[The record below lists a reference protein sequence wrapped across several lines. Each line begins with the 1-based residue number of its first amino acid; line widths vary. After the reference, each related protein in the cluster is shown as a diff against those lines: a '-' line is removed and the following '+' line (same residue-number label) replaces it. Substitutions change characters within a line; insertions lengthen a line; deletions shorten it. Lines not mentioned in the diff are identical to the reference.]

1 MLWIAYTS
9 FRVESS
15 IFGESVLSPAN
26 EYTLQNYETVL
37 SVTNFPRYFLNSL
50 EIGLTVTALS
60 LFVSIIGAYGLSR
73 FDVKG
78 KNALIIGIFSTQ
90 MFPQVL
96 LMIPIYL
103 VIVALS
109 MLNRV
114 IGVVLGQMILIL
126 PFQIWMLKGYFD
138 GLPPEIDDAAQIDGT
153 NIAQRLLLVILP
165 VASPGVAVAAFYS
178 FVVSWGDYL
187 IVSVR
192 AKGADGRGVALVGD
206 PSPFRPAVAQPGVGR
221 RLAAPRVAAAVDA
234 ARRLLPLRR
243 AGQAH
248 RRPAPL
254 ACPFAERQRIV
265 PRHHHHRVVWLA
277 AHVAALAERAPPIAV
292 QAGDGLGIAQRAGVI
307 AERAP
312 RPGCA
317 APPGGIGEGRV
328 LRDSHRV

>member
-1 MLWIAYTS
+1 MKTRSGIRVRTAVLSYLVVLISLIFFVGPMLWIAYTS

-15 IFGESVLSPAN
+15 IFTESVLSPAN
-26 EYTLQNYETVL
+26 EYTLQNYQTIL
-37 SVTNFPRYFLNSL
+37 SVTDFPLYFLNSL
-50 EIGLTVTALS
+50 KIGLTVTALS

-187 IVSVR
+187 IVSVVSQGNATATVTLAIQR
-192 AKGADGRGVALVGD
+192 LTASLLVRWG
-206 PSPFRPAVAQPGVGR
+206 Q
-221 RLAAPRVAAAVDA
+221 VAAITV
-234 ARRLLPLRR
+234 
-243 AGQAH
+243 
-248 RRPAPL
+248 L
-254 ACPFAERQRIV
+254 AIV
-265 PRHHHHRVVWLA
+265 PTIL
-277 AHVAALAERAPPIAV
+277 LFSFV
-292 QAGDGLGIAQRAGVI
+292 QGRLVEGLTAGAIK
-307 AERAP
+307 
-312 RPGCA
+312 
-317 APPGGIGEGRV
+317 EG
-328 LRDSHRV
+328 